1 MRRMFHWIPRES
13 GSVAG
18 WGQPPRTPA
27 LNGDIVDI
35 SGHLDRVAS
44 GGAMFVPRY
53 VASFIL
59 YIYTHLCLFARFV
72 AFEFM

>member
-44 GGAMFVPRY
+44 GGRDVCATICCQFHFIYLYTFV
-53 VASFIL
+53 FICQ
-59 YIYTHLCLFARFV
+59 IRCL
-72 AFEFM
+72 